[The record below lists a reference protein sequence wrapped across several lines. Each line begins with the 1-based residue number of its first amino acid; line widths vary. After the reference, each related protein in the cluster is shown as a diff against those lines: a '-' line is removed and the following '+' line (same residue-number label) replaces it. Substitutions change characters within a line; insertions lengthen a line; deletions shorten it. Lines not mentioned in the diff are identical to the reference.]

1 MKLKYLS
8 NKSVID
14 KKLRIILADV
24 SYKAQLHCSEQV
36 DIEA

>member
-1 MKLKYLS
+1 MKVKYLS

-24 SYKAQLHCSEQV
+24 SYKAQLHYSEHI